1 MKYDLFCYFYNMI
14 IPPIKIQGKKTK
26 IVPKIMEIAD
36 GILNDHPE
44 IDTWVEPFLGSG
56 VVAFNCPG
64 RIKKVIVNDINPHII
79 KFYKGVADGIITPD
93 KIKEVFNTHNQNLLK
108 DGYDYYNQIKDRFNQ
123 SFDTMDFL
131 FLTRTG
137 FNGVMRF
144 NNSGKWNVPFCKL
157 NNRLSK
163 NVIDDLA
170 SSVDELSRLFKSK
183 EFIFYNKSFEEVIE
197 SAPKNS
203 IFYCDPPYYG
213 LQVQY
218 FKGWGKEDEIRLNEM
233 LKDKMF
239 IYSTWLEDGIRENPM
254 INEYW
259 GGYEIEGKK
268 HKYNVAEKAEK
279 RNQVTEGL
287 IYPKTQNKYSLF

>member
-1 MKYDLFCYFYNMI
+1 MI

-56 VVAFNCPG
+56 VVAFNCPR

-79 KFYKGVADGIITPD
+79 KFYKGVADGIITSD
-93 KIKEVFNTHNQNLLK
+93 KIREVFDIHNQNLLK
-108 DGYDYYNQIKDRFNQ
+108 DGYDYYNRIKDRFNQ

-163 NVIDDLA
+163 NVIDDLT

-183 EFIFYNKSFEEVIE
+183 DFTFYNKSFEEVIE
-197 SAPKNS
+197 SAPENS

-239 IYSTWLEDGIRENPM
+239 IYSTWLEDGIRENMM

-259 GGYEIEGKK
+259 GEYEIEGKK

-287 IYPKTQNKYSLF
+287 IYPKPKGILF

>member
-1 MKYDLFCYFYNMI
+1 MI
-14 IPPIKIQGKKTK
+14 VPPIKIQGKKTK

-36 GILNDHPE
+36 ELLNDHPE

-79 KFYKGVADGIITPD
+79 KFYKGIADNSITAD
-93 KIKEVFNTHNQNLLK
+93 NIREVFDIHNQNLIK
-108 DGYDYYNQIKDRFNQ
+108 DGYDYYNQIKNRFNQ

-144 NNSGKWNVPFCKL
+144 NGSGKWNVPFCKL

-163 NVIDDLA
+163 NVIEDLT

-183 EFIFYNKSFEEVIE
+183 DFTFYNKSFEDVIE
-197 SAPKNS
+197 SAPENS

-218 FKGWGKEDEIRLNEM
+218 FKGWRKEDEIRLNEM

-239 IYSTWLEDGIRENPM
+239 IYSTWLEDGIKENPM
-254 INEYW
+254 IDEYW
-259 GGYEIEGKK
+259 GECEIEGKK

-279 RNQVTEGL
+279 RNQVIEGL
-287 IYPKTQNKYSLF
+287 IYPKSKGILF

>member
-1 MKYDLFCYFYNMI
+1 MI
-14 IPPIKIQGKKTK
+14 VPPIKIQGKKTK
-26 IVPKIMEIAD
+26 IVPKIMKIAD
-36 GILNDHPE
+36 ELLNDHPE

-79 KFYKGVADGIITPD
+79 KFYKGIADDSITAD
-93 KIKEVFNTHNQNLLK
+93 NIREVFDIHNQNLIK
-108 DGYDYYNQIKDRFNQ
+108 DGYDYYNQIKNRFNQ

-144 NNSGKWNVPFCKL
+144 NGSGKWNVPFCKL

-163 NVIDDLA
+163 NVIDDLT
-170 SSVDELSRLFKSK
+170 SSVDDLSRLFKSK
-183 EFIFYNKSFEEVIE
+183 DFTFYNKSFEDVIE
-197 SAPKNS
+197 SAPENS

-218 FKGWGKEDEIRLNEM
+218 FKGWRKEDEIRLNEM

-239 IYSTWLEDGIRENPM
+239 LYSTWLEDGIKENPM
-254 INEYW
+254 IDEYW
-259 GGYEIEGKK
+259 GECEIEGKK

-279 RNQVTEGL
+279 RNQVIEGL
-287 IYPKTQNKYSLF
+287 IYPKSKGILF

>member
-1 MKYDLFCYFYNMI
+1 MI

-26 IVPKIMEIAD
+26 IVRKIMEIAD
-36 GILNDHPE
+36 GLLSEHPE

-79 KFYKGVADGIITPD
+79 KFYKGVADGIITSD
-93 KIKEVFNTHNQNLLK
+93 KIREVFDIHNQNLLK

-163 NVIDDLA
+163 NVIEDLA

-183 EFIFYNKSFEEVIE
+183 DFTFYNQSFEEVIE
-197 SAPKNS
+197 SAPENS

-239 IYSTWLEDGIRENPM
+239 IYSTWLEDGIRENMM

-259 GGYEIEGKK
+259 GEYEIEGKK

-287 IYPKTQNKYSLF
+287 IYPKPKGILF